1 MLSLKDVVVHY
12 DGVEILK
19 VVSIDAGEG
28 TVTTLIGA
36 NGAGKT
42 TTLKTISG
50 VVPLVSGEI
59 WFMGERIDGMKPEE
73 IVSKGITQ
81 VPEGRGLFPWM
92 TVYDNLMAG
101 AHLRADRVG
110 IKRDL
115 EKVYE
120 YFPVLKKM
128 NKRLARNMSGG
139 EQQMLAFGR
148 GLLANPRL
156 YLLDEPSMG
165 LAPFLVQEIM
175 LTIRRIAEEEKGG
188 VVLVEQNARLALS
201 LAKRAYVLELGEIV
215 LEGDATELIN
225 DPNVKRAYL
234 GM

>member
-1 MLSLKDVVVHY
+1 MLSLKDIVVHY
-12 DGVEILK
+12 DGIKVLKGVSLEAVEG
-19 VVSIDAGEG
+19 S
-28 TVTTLIGA
+28 VTTLIGA

-42 TTLKTISG
+42 TTLKAISG
-50 VVPLVSGEI
+50 IVPLASGEI
-59 WFMGERIDGMKPEE
+59 WFMDERIDGMKPED
-73 IVSKGITQ
+73 IVNKGVTQ

-101 AHLRADRVG
+101 AYLRTDREG
-110 IKRDL
+110 IRRDL

-128 NKRLARNMSGG
+128 TKRLARNMSGG

-175 LTIRRIAEEEKGG
+175 QTIKRIAEEEQGG
-188 VVLVEQNARLALS
+188 VILVEQNARLALN
-201 LAKRAYVLELGEIV
+201 LARQAYVLELGRVV
-215 LEGDATELIN
+215 LEGDARELIN
-225 DPNVKRAYL
+225 DANVKKAYL

>member
-1 MLSLKDVVVHY
+1 
-12 DGVEILK
+12 
-19 VVSIDAGEG
+19 
-28 TVTTLIGA
+28 
-36 NGAGKT
+36 
-42 TTLKTISG
+42 
-50 VVPLVSGEI
+50 
-59 WFMGERIDGMKPEE
+59 
-73 IVSKGITQ
+73 
-81 VPEGRGLFPWM
+81 
-92 TVYDNLMAG
+92 
-101 AHLRADRVG
+101 LRADRVG
-110 IKRDL
+110 IRRDL